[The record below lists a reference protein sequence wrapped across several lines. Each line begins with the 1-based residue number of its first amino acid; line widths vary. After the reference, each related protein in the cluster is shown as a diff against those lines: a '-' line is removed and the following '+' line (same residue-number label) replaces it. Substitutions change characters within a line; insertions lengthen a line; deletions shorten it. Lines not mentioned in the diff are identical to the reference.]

1 MKWNVGTKIG
11 IGFGIVLTIFV
22 IVGAVAYRSVVRQTD
37 TANAVTH
44 TYAVENELTQLLSSL
59 QDAETGQRG
68 YLISGSDS
76 YLAPYTAALPAIEQ
90 QRTEGW
96 PTSLRTTPASR
107 LISMRWSRSSP

>member
-44 TYAVENELTQLLSSL
+44 T
-59 QDAETGQRG
+59 
-68 YLISGSDS
+68 
-76 YLAPYTAALPAIEQ
+76 
-90 QRTEGW
+90 
-96 PTSLRTTPASR
+96 LRSR
-107 LISMRWSRSSP
+107 E